1 MFNKPLITNPF
12 NLKMIGTEDLRRLVS
27 FMKLFESTK
36 DLSRENLIQVLADEG
51 IIKLKFKLGW
61 Q

>member
-1 MFNKPLITNPF
+1 
-12 NLKMIGTEDLRRLVS
+12 MIGTEDLRRLVS